1 MTKNI
6 AFIPA
11 KTSSLRV
18 PKKNYKLLNDKMLID
33 YTIQLAVECDL
44 IDEVVISSNEK
55 ILSNIKSKK
64 IKYHIREGAE
74 ANPKISVIELMNL
87 WKNNNS
93 IEANNL
99 ILLQPTHPFRKKF
112 HLNDSISFF
121 QDNYEFESLIT
132 VTNRKIKHIN
142 TDKSVVSLEFDVVQS
157 NKFINGQI
165 YIFRLLKNREI
176 IFGENTFMYEI
187 PDSEYN
193 INIDEPHD
201 FRLAELLA
209 ENFTSN

>member
-1 MTKNI
+1 MKNI

-33 YTIQLAVECDL
+33 YTIELAVECDL
-44 IDEVVISSNEK
+44 IDEVVISSNGK

-64 IKYHIREGAE
+64 IQYHLRKGAE
-74 ANPKISVIELMNL
+74 ANPKISVVELMNL
-87 WKNNNS
+87 WKNNNF
-93 IEANNL
+93 IEGNNL

-112 HLNDSISFF
+112 YLKDSISFF
-121 QDNYEFESLIT
+121 QENNEFESLIT

-142 TDKSVVSLEFDVVQS
+142 TDKNVVSLECDVVQS

-165 YIFRLLKNREI
+165 YIFRLSKNGKI
-176 IFGENTFMYEI
+176 IFGKNTFMYEI

-201 FRLAELLA
+201 FRLAELLSK
-209 ENFTSN
+209 NFTPN